1 MKKFGFLLCLLFL
14 SCSSNEFKKNNS
26 NQENINSDSVK
37 VMDKKLNPQEEK
49 VIYNKL
55 LNEYKTLYLELMDF
69 KIKKDFHSQGFGIGS
84 QYKKW
89 WDRVQ
94 LLTNEPEIKLLV
106 KKGIIPGEL
115 QTLGNE
121 YLQSQGKETEYSTF
135 INSEIKRIIKD

>member
-1 MKKFGFLLCLLFL
+1 MKKIGFLLCLLFL
-14 SCSSNEFKKNNS
+14 SCGSNEFKKNNS
-26 NQENINSDSVK
+26 NQENVNSDSVK
-37 VMDKKLNPQEEK
+37 VIDKKLNPQEEK
-49 VIYNKL
+49 VIYDKL
-55 LNEYKTLYLELMDF
+55 INEYKTLYLELMDF
-69 KIKKDFHSQGFGIGS
+69 KIKEDFHSQGFGIGS

-94 LLTNEPEIKLLV
+94 LLTNEPGIKLLV

-135 INSEIKRIIKD
+135 INSEIKKIIKD

>member
-1 MKKFGFLLCLLFL
+1 MKKIGFLLCLLFF
-14 SCSSNEFKKNNS
+14 SCGSNEFKKNNS
-26 NQENINSDSVK
+26 NQENVNSDSVK
-37 VMDKKLNPQEEK
+37 VIDKKLNPQEEK
-49 VIYNKL
+49 VIYDKL

-69 KIKKDFHSQGFGIGS
+69 KIKEDFHSQGFGIGS

-94 LLTNEPEIKLLV
+94 FLTNEPEIKLLV